1 MSNCQVS
8 LFGTITCGLLVWKI
22 LWIIGVLYPQTL
34 DYLALIILFIK
45 KDKIFEYLYFKVHFL
60 AKNITFRKYW
70 IKFERKSP
78 KREFLIKC

>member
-1 MSNCQVS
+1 MDYWRSIPPNFG
-8 LFGTITCGLLVWKI
+8 LFSPNHPF
-22 LWIIGVLYPQTL
+22 Y
-34 DYLALIILFIK
+34 K